1 MTTSLRWV
9 VEKHC
14 VQEPPTILSITMR
27 SFLVFAATVSAVR
40 WMSMISPWTFIVS
53 AIPIVGHLVD
63 LAVLVGAVQVHHHHH
78 HHQVQ
83 AHRQVKILPLRNP

>member
-1 MTTSLRWV
+1 MNTSLRWV

-14 VQEPPTILSITMR
+14 VQKPPTILSMMGP
-27 SFLVFAATVSAVR
+27 FLVFATVSAVR
-40 WMSMISPWTFIVS
+40 WMSMISPWIFIVS

-63 LAVLVGAVQVHHHHH
+63 LAVLVAVQVHHR

>member
-1 MTTSLRWV
+1 MTTSLGWV

-14 VQEPPTILSITMR
+14 VQEPTTTILTLMGQL
-27 SFLVFAATVSAVR
+27 LVFATASAVR

-63 LAVLVGAVQVHHHHH
+63 LAVLVEAVQVHH

-83 AHRQVKILPLRNP
+83 AHRQVKILPLKNP

>member
-1 MTTSLRWV
+1 MNTSLRWV

-14 VQEPPTILSITMR
+14 VQEPPTILSIMMG
-27 SFLVFAATVSAVR
+27 SFLVFATVSAVR

-63 LAVLVGAVQVHHHHH
+63 LAVLVVAVQVHHR
-78 HHQVQ
+78 HQVQ
-83 AHRQVKILPLRNP
+83 AQVMIRQRSPLLLPL